1 MQSAQV
7 RAGVMTNFFDGPV
20 EQARKGVNNLI
31 INTMENLQKS
41 MTELEENVNSVM
53 RSSQQWVDKMR
64 ETVQNSLKDIMNRV
78 SF

>member
-1 MQSAQV
+1 
-7 RAGVMTNFFDGPV
+7 
-20 EQARKGVNNLI
+20 
-31 INTMENLQKS
+31 MENLQKS

-64 ETVQNSLKDIMNRV
+64 ETVQNSLKDITSRV